1 MLKNPKDNGARSSL
15 RRSPPP
21 PGYLYASSASD
32 DESVSSISIQMLPSK
47 LRELAVLTRLFCGS
61 PPCRFT
67 LTHTTERGATSRCAF
82 STTSG
87 SAMKGRPTLSKPGTG
102 GGGADFA
109 ALGGRGTTAGP
120 TNTQNECR
128 TALHIRGTDPPCPPV
143 VAGRYSEIPT
153 APPCST
159 ARTLGSQQ
167 RLPFVTTLRL
177 WLTIFPRRQRRLRQR
192 RQLLC
197 HRRR

>member
-1 MLKNPKDNGARSSL
+1 
-15 RRSPPP
+15 
-21 PGYLYASSASD
+21 
-32 DESVSSISIQMLPSK
+32 
-47 LRELAVLTRLFCGS
+47 
-61 PPCRFT
+61 
-67 LTHTTERGATSRCAF
+67 
-82 STTSG
+82 
-87 SAMKGRPTLSKPGTG
+87 MKGRPTLSKPGMG

-120 TNTQNECR
+120 TNTQSECR

-159 ARTLGSQQ
+159 AGTLGSQQ

-177 WLTIFPRRQRRLRQR
+177 WLTIFPRSVRTQAVAPPIRFQAVRTQAVRTQAARTQAVRTQAVRTQAVRTQAVRTQAVAPPIRFPRLQRP
-192 RQLLC
+192 
-197 HRRR
+197 